1 MRRYAFYWY
10 GHLTLPAGGN
20 FVFVSIK
27 RLAIASAVLLSAVAQ
42 GVPASAAPDVTVLA
56 TGLSNP
62 RGLAFDRDGT
72 LYVTEAGRGADGA
85 ANPVCL
91 PRPQGIGCLG
101 ATGAL
106 SRVGRDGTVTRVLT
120 GLPSLAGPD
129 GTEAIGPDDIAFN
142 RNDRA
147 LLTVGLSEAP
157 AVRDGLP
164 EPGGQMGRLLSV
176 RRDWSGDWYSQHLT
190 TQRIADI
197 TAHEAA
203 NNPDGGELDS
213 NAQSVAFGPGGAA
226 VVDAGANTLLF
237 VTPAGQVSTL
247 AVFPDRQMPAPP
259 SFNLPPGTMLP
270 MQSVPMGVVYR
281 DGAYYVAELTG
292 RPFTQ
297 GSARIFKVVPGHEP
311 TVYAE
316 GLTTVVDIAF
326 GPDGSLYALEF
337 THTSMFGPSRGVG
350 ALMRIKGEGKAPE
363 MVLDKVDHPGG
374 IAIRNRSAFI
384 TTCSVC
390 ATTGSVM
397 KLRLPA

>member
-1 MRRYAFYWY
+1 M
-10 GHLTLPAGGN
+10 
-20 FVFVSIK
+20 FVSMK
-27 RLAIASAVLLSAVAQ
+27 RLAIASAVILSTIAQAGPAVA
-42 GVPASAAPDVTVLA
+42 AAPDVTVLY

-72 LYVTEAGRGADGA
+72 LYITEAGRGADGA
-85 ANPVCL
+85 ANPTCL

-106 SRVGRDGTVTRVLT
+106 ARLDRNGTLTRVLT

-142 RNDRA
+142 RHDRA

-157 AVRDGLP
+157 ANRDGLP
-164 EPGGQMGRLLSV
+164 DPGREMGRLLSV
-176 RRDWSGDWYSQHLT
+176 RRDWSGDWYTQRLT

-197 TAHEAA
+197 AGYEAA

-226 VVDAGANTLLF
+226 VVDAGANSLLF

-247 AVFPDRQMPAPP
+247 AVFPERQMPAPP
-259 SFNLPPGTMLP
+259 NFNMPPGTMLP
-270 MQSVPMGVVYR
+270 MQSVPMAVVYR
-281 DGAYYVAELTG
+281 KGAYYVAELTG

-297 GSARIFKVVPGHEP
+297 GSARIFKVVPGQQP

-326 GPDGSLYALEF
+326 GPDGALYALEF

-350 ALMRIKGEGKAPE
+350 ALMRIPGEGKAPE

-374 IAIRNRSAFI
+374 IAIRGRNAFI

-390 ATTGSVM
+390 ATTGAVM

>member
-1 MRRYAFYWY
+1 MGRYGFYWY
-10 GHLTLPAGGN
+10 GHQTLPAGGN
-20 FVFVSIK
+20 FVFVSMK
-27 RLAIASAVLLSAVAQ
+27 RLAIASAVLLSALAQ
-42 GVPASAAPDVTVLA
+42 GVPAAAAPDVTVLA

-85 ANPVCL
+85 ANPTCL

-106 SRVGRDGTVTRVLT
+106 ARLNRDGTLTRVLT

-142 RNDRA
+142 RHHPA

-164 EPGGQMGRLLSV
+164 EPGAGMGRLLTV
-176 RRDWSGDWYSQHLT
+176 RRDPSGTWQSPRLT
-190 TQRIADI
+190 TRRLADI
-197 TAHEAA
+197 AAHEAA

-226 VVDAGANTLLF
+226 VVDAGANSLLF

-247 AVFPDRQMPAPP
+247 AVFPERQMPAPP

-297 GSARIFKVVPGHEP
+297 GSARIFKVVPGQEP
-311 TVYAE
+311 VVYAE

-350 ALMRIKGEGKAPE
+350 ALMRIRGEGQTPE
-363 MVLDKVDHPGG
+363 LVLDKVDHPGG
-374 IAIRNRSAFI
+374 IAIRNRSAYI

-390 ATTGSVM
+390 ASTGSVV